1 MLEKSIS
8 FYTLIDWVRE
18 IALLLFP
25 RYQLFFEAIP
35 RKIVDTE
42 GTIKV
47 LLPVYQVPLINTEQ
61 MSISIKGKKKERT
74 KKKFFF

>member
-35 RKIVDTE
+35 RKIVDVTT
-42 GTIKV
+42 GSKLGI
-47 LLPVYQVPLINTEQ
+47 
-61 MSISIKGKKKERT
+61 ISPPG
-74 KKKFFF
+74 

>member
-47 LLPVYQVPLINTEQ
+47 LLPVYQVYKCFIILNNCAIQN
-61 MSISIKGKKKERT
+61 SKL
-74 KKKFFF
+74 